1 MYIPQLTFGDQS
13 TSRKEAVLIFHQMGL
28 GTQTQATRLD
38 SAFTC
43 SAIWAASRLVCV
55 VPTYELIQRPV
66 STRQALHQ
74 LVCLSPPDTFLSI
87 FLLMN
92 GFTEHYL
99 HMNFYF
105 FPCQCCSQPLMITQI
120 IYLLVIS
127 LLHKGHCEGPFFWL
141 RSFSI
146 QNL

>member
-1 MYIPQLTFGDQS
+1 MPQLMFGGQS
-13 TSRKEAVLIFHQMGL
+13 TSRKEAVLAFHHTGL
-28 GTQTQATRLD
+28 RNQTQAARLD

-43 SAIWAASRLVCV
+43 SAICAARHLVCV
-55 VPTYELIQRPV
+55 VPTYELTQRPV

-74 LVCLSPPDTFLSI
+74 LVCLSPPNTYLSI

-99 HMNFYF
+99 HRNFYF
-105 FPCQCCSQPLMITQI
+105 FPCHCCFQPLMITQI

>member
-1 MYIPQLTFGDQS
+1 MPQLVYGDQS
-13 TSRKEAVLIFHQMGL
+13 TTRKEAVLAFQHMGL
-28 GTQTQATRLD
+28 GNQTQATRLD

-43 SAIWAASRLVCV
+43 SAIWAARRLVCV
-55 VPTYELIQRPV
+55 VPSSYELTQRPV
-66 STRQALHQ
+66 SARQALHQ
-74 LVCLSPPDTFLSI
+74 LVHLSPPNTFLSI

-105 FPCQCCSQPLMITQI
+105 FPCHCCFQPLMITQI

-127 LLHKGHCEGPFFWL
+127 FLHKGHCEGPFFWL